1 MRIRIVLVCIS
12 LLLVLPVIKGCNE
25 AHTGSGS
32 GSASGSPVSNE
43 QIPAVLDNPDEA
55 GQKPGN
61 EAPDVPGPEP
71 GNEVSASPT
80 DAKEPQILIVSNK
93 ETAAPYVH
101 WSWNETLTGSG
112 WVSADGMHLADIL
125 PDIADELPTV
135 YYSDDFAVQYK
146 ENVSFCGL
154 SVFDSKFE
162 PLHRSVDLSYL
173 DELSEGTY
181 FAGIEVTRQGDF
193 IEAEEKHESYGY
205 DCVFKLMVK
214 K

>member
-1 MRIRIVLVCIS
+1 MLVCIS

-112 WVSADGMHLADIL
+112 WVSADGMHLAQRFLQQVTPCSISFHGAAIPFQHRNTCSCAGWPEYNRTIHGYRKFTDPCIVHTKTHYLRLLHVSGIL
-125 PDIADELPTV
+125 YCYCQIA
-135 YYSDDFAVQYK
+135 
-146 ENVSFCGL
+146 G
-154 SVFDSKFE
+154 
-162 PLHRSVDLSYL
+162 
-173 DELSEGTY
+173 
-181 FAGIEVTRQGDF
+181 
-193 IEAEEKHESYGY
+193 
-205 DCVFKLMVK
+205 FKVI
-214 K
+214 